1 MSFKT
6 PLGKVRGLGSAKDG
20 TDHFW
25 KQRVSAVATLI
36 LALVVVLTLVGLN
49 GAPYQDV
56 VDTLSSPVL
65 AVFFLL
71 FVLSGIFHMRLGM
84 QVIIE
89 DYITGEATKILA
101 LIANT
106 LFALLMCGL
115 CVFAILKLAL

>member
-36 LALVVVLTLVGLN
+36 LAVVVVLTLVGLN

-65 AVFFLL
+65 AVLFLL

-89 DYITGEATKILA
+89 DYITGETAKILA

-106 LFALLMCGL
+106 FFALLMCGL